1 MSRTQYYT
9 EHLFIGDVHQGR
21 DTNRYYLSEYFTQ
34 LPALNADLAPSS
46 ADDGN
51 DGATAAQLATMNAAN
66 KNFEIKGT
74 NATSDDITFST
85 TEGGAQLQ
93 TDGAD
98 NDQVIVLPHLVS
110 SQSAWFGINWGT
122 ENQTHWAC
130 AIRTGASIADMSF
143 WAGLKLTNTPVY
155 ATDADQ
161 AYFLYSS
168 NGDMGA
174 LTTNGKLHFV
184 YSVGGTDYITN
195 LGITV
200 DASTIYRFRI
210 EFDSN
215 RKIKI
220 YVNETQYGLVT
231 SATAGGAEQSYSKQL
246 SLAMTDDIDLIP
258 YVGVQALTGSAKQ
271 ITLCYEHISRVLYE

>member
-1 MSRTQYYT
+1 MPRTQYYT

-34 LPALNADLAPSS
+34 LPQAN
-46 ADDGN
+46 G
-51 DGATAAQLATMNAAN
+51 GVGHTYAN
-66 KNFEIKGT
+66 KNFEVLGT
-74 NATSDDITFST
+74 NASADDITFSS
-85 TEGGAQLQ
+85 TEAGAQLQ

-98 NDQVIVLPHLVS
+98 DDQVIVAPHLD
-110 SQSAWFGINWGT
+110 SAQTAWTNILWGT

-130 AIRTGASIADMSF
+130 AIRTGASVADVSF

-168 NGDMGA
+168 NDDMGA
-174 LTTNGKLHFV
+174 LTTNGNLHFV
-184 YSVGGTDYITN
+184 YSVDNTDYITD
-195 LGITV
+195 LGIAV
-200 DASTIYRFRI
+200 AASTIYRFRI
-210 EFDSN
+210 EIDSS
-215 RKIKI
+215 RKLKI

-231 SATAGGAEQSYSKQL
+231 SATAGGATQSNSQQK

-258 YVGVQALTGSAKQ
+258 YVGVQALTASTKQ
-271 ITLCYEHISRVLYE
+271 ITLCYEHISRIIFE

>member
-34 LPALNADLAPSS
+34 LPEVNVDIS
-46 ADDGN
+46 N
-51 DGATAAQLATMNAAN
+51 VTAN
-66 KNFEIKGT
+66 KNFEILGT

-98 NDQVIVLPHLVS
+98 NDQVIVLPHLDT
-110 SQSAWFGINWGT
+110 SQSAWTNILWGT

-143 WAGLKLTNTPVY
+143 WAGLKLTIPPTY
-155 ATDADQ
+155 ATDDDQ

-168 NGDMGA
+168 NDDMGA
-174 LTTNGKLHFV
+174 LTTNGNLHFV
-184 YSVGGTDYITN
+184 YSVAGTDYITD
-195 LGITV
+195 LGIV
-200 DASTIYRFRI
+200 VAASTIYRFRI
-210 EFDSN
+210 EIDSN

-246 SLAMTDDIDLIP
+246 SNALTDDIDLIP
-258 YVGVQALTGSAKQ
+258 YVGVQALTASAKQ

>member
-1 MSRTQYYT
+1 MPITQYHT

-34 LPALNADLAPSS
+34 LPALNAGIA
-46 ADDGN
+46 N
-51 DGATAAQLATMNAAN
+51 VTAN
-66 KNFEIKGT
+66 KDFEILGT
-74 NATSDDITFST
+74 NVSSDDITFST

-98 NDQVIVLPHLVS
+98 NDQVIVLPHLDA
-110 SQSAWFGINWGT
+110 SQSAWTGINWGT

-130 AIRTGASIADMSF
+130 AIRTGANIADIADMSF

-155 ATDADQ
+155 ATDDDQ

-168 NGDMGA
+168 NDDMGA
-174 LTTNGKLHFV
+174 LTTNGNLHFV
-184 YSVGGTDYITN
+184 YSVAGTDYITN
-195 LGITV
+195 LGIAV
-200 DASTIYRFRI
+200 AASTIYRFRI

-231 SATAGGAEQSYSKQL
+231 SATAGGAKQSYSKQL

-258 YVGVQALTGSAKQ
+258 YVGVQALTGSTKQ

>member
-1 MSRTQYYT
+1 MPITQYHT

-34 LPALNADLAPSS
+34 LPALNAGIA
-46 ADDGN
+46 N
-51 DGATAAQLATMNAAN
+51 VTAN
-66 KNFEIKGT
+66 KDFEILGT
-74 NATSDDITFST
+74 NVSSDDITFST

-98 NDQVIVLPHLVS
+98 NDQVIVLPHLDA
-110 SQSAWFGINWGT
+110 SQSAWTGINWGT

-130 AIRTGASIADMSF
+130 AIRTGANIADIADMSF

-155 ATDADQ
+155 ATDDDQ

-168 NGDMGA
+168 NDDMGA
-174 LTTNGKLHFV
+174 LTTNGNLHFV
-184 YSVGGTDYITN
+184 YSVAGTDYITD
-195 LGITV
+195 LGIAV
-200 DASTIYRFRI
+200 AVAASTIYRFRI

-231 SATAGGAEQSYSKQL
+231 SATAGGAKQSYSKQL

>member
-1 MSRTQYYT
+1 MSRTQYHS

-34 LPALNADLAPSS
+34 LPEVNANV
-46 ADDGN
+46 ADAN
-51 DGATAAQLATMNAAN
+51 VN
-66 KNFEIKGT
+66 KNFEILGT
-74 NATSDDITFST
+74 NASIDDITFSS

-98 NDQVIVLPHLVS
+98 NDQVIVLPHLAID
-110 SQSAWFGINWGT
+110 QTAWTNILWGT

-130 AIRTGASIADMSF
+130 AIRTGSSIADMSF

-168 NGDMGA
+168 NDDMGS

-184 YSVGGTDYITN
+184 YSVGGTDYITD
-195 LGITV
+195 LDIAV
-200 DASTIYRFRI
+200 AASTIYRFRI
-210 EFDSN
+210 EFDSS

-231 SATAGGAEQSYSKQL
+231 SATAGGAEQSYSQQK

-271 ITLCYEHISRVLYE
+271 ITLCYEHISRVIFE

>member
-1 MSRTQYYT
+1 MPRTQYYT

-66 KNFEIKGT
+66 KNFEILGT
-74 NATSDDITFST
+74 NGSSDDITFST

-98 NDQVIVLPHLVS
+98 NDQVIVLPHLAS
-110 SQSAWFGINWGT
+110 DQTAWTNILWGT

-143 WAGLKLTNTPVY
+143 WAGLKLSNDPVY

-168 NGDMGA
+168 NDDMGA
-174 LTTNGKLHFV
+174 LTTNGNLHFV
-184 YSVGGTDYITN
+184 YSVAGTDYITD
-195 LGITV
+195 LEIAV
-200 DASTIYRFRI
+200 AASTIYRFRI

-231 SATAGGAEQSYSKQL
+231 SDTAGGAKQSYSKQL